1 MSYPSFLAQICL
13 SFNLSLL
20 SSPLYISIRSAV
32 SYVVLNFPKIQ
43 LFPVNDMS
51 RRFRI
56 LISIHSAASY
66 IVLNFRNIQTFRL
79 TRLLGNFRFL
89 SKTDF
94 FILIRTSLQ
103 ALNSSKWSERYSQKF
118 FLFNSDQIPALLVFH
133 AIFTLFSDL
142 YLRTDWA
149 ISDYFTSLYNVPLSK

>member
-1 MSYPSFLAQICL
+1 MSYLRFLAQICL
-13 SFNLSLL
+13 SVYLSLL

-51 RRFRI
+51 RRFLI

-118 FLFNSDQIPALLVFH
+118 FLFQLWSNSCSSSFSCDIHIIFRSISQNRLGNFWLFYIAL
-133 AIFTLFSDL
+133 
-142 YLRTDWA
+142 
-149 ISDYFTSLYNVPLSK
+149 